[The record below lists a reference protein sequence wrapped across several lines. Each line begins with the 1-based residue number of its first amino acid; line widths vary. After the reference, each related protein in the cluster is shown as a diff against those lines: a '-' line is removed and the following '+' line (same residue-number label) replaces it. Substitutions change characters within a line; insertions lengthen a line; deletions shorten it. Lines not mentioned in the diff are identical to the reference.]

1 MRSNRGRVSPSRRLE
16 STFHQLL
23 VPVVDAALR
32 RVLMPQDQ
40 EYEDLLQGA
49 LETVLAALR
58 KDGFR
63 GDSSL
68 STWASRIARNVAIDA
83 LRARS
88 RERRVFA
95 HEADTEDVAAQSQHS
110 GPSPEKFADI
120 RQQLTRYHDALWTLC
135 PNKAEVVYL
144 YEVQGYG
151 LEEIAAK
158 LGLSIA
164 ATQSRLVRGRKEIGD
179 IVASLERRSANLRV
193 ERIHRPSGV
202 PWRGSP
208 SRL

>member
-32 RVLMPQDQ
+32 RVLTPQDQ

-95 HEADTEDVAAQSQHS
+95 READTEEAAQSQHS
-110 GPSPEKFADI
+110 GPSPEKLADI
-120 RQQLTRYHDALWTLC
+120 REQLTRYHDALWTLC

-158 LGLSIA
+158 LGISIA

-179 IVASLERRSANLRV
+179 IVASLERRSANLRI

-202 PWRGSP
+202 RWRA
-208 SRL
+208 SRS

>member
-1 MRSNRGRVSPSRRLE
+1 MRSNLGRVSSSRCIE

-32 RVLMPQDQ
+32 RVLVPQDQ
-40 EYEDLLQGA
+40 EYEDLLQTA
-49 LETVLAALR
+49 LEAVFAALR
-58 KDGFR
+58 TDRFR

-68 STWASRIARNVAIDA
+68 STWASRIARNIAIDA

-95 HEADTEDVAAQSQHS
+95 YEADTEDVAAQSQHRV
-110 GPSPEKFADI
+110 PSPETLADI
-120 RQQLTRYHDALWTLC
+120 REQLARYHDAVWTLC
-135 PNKAEVVYL
+135 PNKAQVVYL

-151 LEEIAAK
+151 LEEIAGT
-158 LGLSIA
+158 LGISVA

-179 IVASLERRSANLRV
+179 IVASLERRSADLRV

-202 PWRGSP
+202 RWRASQ
-208 SRL
+208 RRT

>member
-1 MRSNRGRVSPSRRLE
+1 MRSNRGRVSPSRRIE

-32 RVLMPQDQ
+32 RVLLPHDQ
-40 EYEDLLQGA
+40 EYEDLLQSA
-49 LETVLAALR
+49 LEAVFAGLR
-58 KDGFR
+58 KDRFR

-68 STWASRIARNVAIDA
+68 STWASRIARNIAIDA

-95 HEADTEDVAAQSQHS
+95 YEADTEDVAAQSRHS
-110 GPSPEKFADI
+110 GPSPEKLADI
-120 RQQLTRYHDALWTLC
+120 REQLTRYHDALWTLC

-151 LEEIAAK
+151 LEEIAAT
-158 LGLSIA
+158 LGISVA
-164 ATQSRLVRGRKEIGD
+164 PRNRDWCAGGRKSVRSSHLSSGEARPY
-179 IVASLERRSANLRV
+179 ASSGSFRRDERNRQLSL
-193 ERIHRPSGV
+193 S
-202 PWRGSP
+202 S
-208 SRL
+208 